1 MAAAVLMRRRL
12 GSSLVDASARL
23 GLGGS
28 VGALVTRRS
37 AVVLHPSAA
46 SVTEVAAARPGL
58 GGSVGAF
65 MAKQARVAAASYLN
79 TGSRG
84 IAAASYS
91 TTGARGLAGVGSWAS
106 GLRSVGSGASGFRS
120 VMLLPIRSFSK
131 RPEKGSGYKVF
142 VQRLCKRVKVFLDS
156 MWDEVTWTICV
167 AKNFVIICKVLA
179 QNDILRLWDGLCSL
193 LQGCHGKI
201 YQSINQYI

>member
-1 MAAAVLMRRRL
+1 MNSTKGPAHHSIQPMNSFPFGPSSTEKSLYIAQPLGFRPLSFPHPPPRARRHTNHLHPLTMAAAVLMRRRL

-131 RPEKGSGYKVF
+131 RPEKGRKS
-142 VQRLCKRVKVFLDS
+142 
-156 MWDEVTWTICV
+156 
-167 AKNFVIICKVLA
+167 
-179 QNDILRLWDGLCSL
+179 LR
-193 LQGCHGKI
+193 
-201 YQSINQYI
+201 